1 VGALGGYPSPGHP
14 MSGPVLAV
22 RLRALGD
29 VVLSTPALRALHRG
43 HPGQPL
49 DVVTDPRYVP
59 LLAGLPYVRHV
70 HALGRGVWDAWRLAR
85 TLRRERYAWAV
96 DLFGNPR
103 SAQLVALAGAARRAG
118 YELRGRRHV
127 YDVRVPVE
135 PPGSDGRREYAAA
148 VHVRLA
154 VAAGGV
160 DDGLVT
166 DVALDDT
173 ARAAGLACLERAG
186 VRDPRRTI
194 ALVAAG
200 TWPTKTWP
208 VGEAARLAAALVAAG
223 WETLLVSGPREE
235 EVTRSLRALVPKLR
249 LLPACGVRELVGALA
264 PLAALVGTDSGPR
277 HVAAAL
283 GLATFSWFGPTH
295 PDTWQPP
302 GERHGYWRT
311 PLPCAGCDR
320 TRCPHW
326 NCMPGLDGAQA
337 ARLVLVHLER
347 HVRVGGGS

>member
-1 VGALGGYPSPGHP
+1 
-14 MSGPVLAV
+14 MSAPLLAV

-29 VVLSTPALRALHRG
+29 VVLTTPALRALRRG
-43 HPGQPL
+43 HPDAPL

-59 LLAGLPYVRHV
+59 LLAGLPYVRRV
-70 HALGRGVWDAWRLAR
+70 HALGRGVTDTWRLAR
-85 TLRRERYAWAV
+85 RLRRERYAWAL

-103 SAQLVALAGAARRAG
+103 SAQLVALAGASRTAG
-118 YELRGRRHV
+118 YDLRGRRHV
-127 YDVRVPVE
+127 YGVRVPVE
-135 PPGSDGRREYAAA
+135 PARADGRREYAAA

-154 VAAGGV
+154 EAVGGV
-160 DDGLVT
+160 ADGLHT
-166 DVALDDT
+166 DVALDDR
-173 ARAAGLACLERAG
+173 ARASGLALLERAG
-186 VRDPRRTI
+186 VREPRRTV
-194 ALVAAG
+194 ALVVAG

-208 VGEAARLAAALVAAG
+208 VSEAVLLARRLLEAG
-223 WETLLVSGPREE
+223 WEVLVLAGPGEQAGCDALRTLAPR
-235 EVTRSLRALVPKLR
+235 VAV
-249 LLPACGVRELVGALA
+249 LPECGVGAMTASLA

-302 GERHGYWRT
+302 GERHGFWRS

-326 NCMPGLDGAQA
+326 NCLPGLGGARA
-337 ARLVLVHLER
+337 ADLVLAHLGR
-347 HVRVGGGS
+347 HADVGAGS